1 MLLGRRMRWRLVV
14 VAFAVVLAACT
25 AAPSPSSEFPSTT
38 SAVTLRTET
47 SSTTSAV
54 PTTTLSAGDL
64 CASVIDVEMSRQGDT
79 WTFALTVLSDDVG
92 ATEYADQWE
101 LRTSAGDVIATRV
114 LAHAHINEQPFTR
127 SLSGVEIPPGTTT
140 LIGVARHGVGGYCGD
155 VFQIVLP

>member
-1 MLLGRRMRWRLVV
+1 MV

-114 LAHAHINEQPFTR
+114 LVHAHINEQPFTR
-127 SLSGVEIPPGTTT
+127 SRSGVEIPPGTTT
-140 LIGVARHGVGGYCGD
+140 LIGVARHGFGGYCGD
-155 VFQIVLP
+155 VF